1 MNTFEL
7 RFFIDPIPPE
17 QIEDEEDE
25 IELVYQEIWIDGQH
39 IEESHAVDL
48 RQLFLSLSQ
57 AGEFFIFTCGCG
69 IAGCAS
75 ILKGVVVEHE
85 LDNVHWRFFS
95 PVSSKNFTSK
105 KKWLNKAKQV
115 EYIFDKKQMVANIN
129 AAFENIRTQITTRTA
144 YSPYGFEREDF
155 DNLRPNY

>member
-17 QIEDEEDE
+17 QIEDE

-57 AGEFFIFTCGCG
+57 AGEFFI
-69 IAGCAS
+69 S
-75 ILKGVVVEHE
+75 IFRVKTFAFQA
-85 LDNVHWRFFS
+85 NRF
-95 PVSSKNFTSK
+95 
-105 KKWLNKAKQV
+105 
-115 EYIFDKKQMVANIN
+115 IF
-129 AAFENIRTQITTRTA
+129 FL
-144 YSPYGFEREDF
+144 F
-155 DNLRPNY
+155 LL